1 MRGGHP
7 KKARG
12 ESLPLPL
19 EKLYV
24 DQREFY
30 RKIYESSSSP
40 PWENAFD
47 PDWLKQ
53 ILRELGSA
61 KGKRALDIGAGKGR
75 GCSIL
80 ASHGYAVA
88 GMDYLF
94 TPLSAAMDLKT
105 AKGKHPVFVNAD
117 LFTAPFRDRSFDVA
131 LDWGVFHHIRRN
143 DTGKYLQALTRV
155 LKPGAIFL
163 LGCFS
168 TSFRH
173 EGEKKR
179 KRNWLVHKGHYD
191 RFSTKRELIK
201 TFAPLFEIASLKETR
216 PGFYHIVMRLR
227 G

>member
-1 MRGGHP
+1 MRGRHP

-12 ESLPLPL
+12 ESLPLPS

-47 PDWLKQ
+47 PDWLKR

-61 KGKRALDIGAGKGR
+61 KNKRALDIGAGKGR
-75 GCSIL
+75 GSAIL
-80 ASHGYAVA
+80 ASHGYGVV

-94 TPLSAAMDLKT
+94 TPLSATTDIKT
-105 AKGKHPVFVNAD
+105 GKGKRPVFVNAD
-117 LFTAPFRDRSFDVA
+117 LFAAPLRDRSFDIA

-143 DTGKYLQALTRV
+143 DTGKYLQALTR
-155 LKPGAIFL
+155 LMKPGAIFL

-179 KRNWLVHKGHYD
+179 KWLVHKGHYD
-191 RFSTKRELIK
+191 RFSTKRELMK
-201 TFAPLFEIASLKETR
+201 TFAPLFEIISLKETM
-216 PGFYHIVMRLR
+216 PGFYHIVMILR